1 MDDVESYTL
10 SPNVAT
16 LQNVVRLL
24 CVTRGRMLSRKFGA
38 LGPRSLG
45 WGSAAGLLETRP
57 TLTWFVTLNLVVLRR
72 KV

>member
-45 WGSAAGLLETRP
+45 WGAR
-57 TLTWFVTLNLVVLRR
+57 LVC
-72 KV
+72 

>member
-38 LGPRSLG
+38 LLLG
-45 WGSAAGLLETRP
+45 LGSAAGLLETRP